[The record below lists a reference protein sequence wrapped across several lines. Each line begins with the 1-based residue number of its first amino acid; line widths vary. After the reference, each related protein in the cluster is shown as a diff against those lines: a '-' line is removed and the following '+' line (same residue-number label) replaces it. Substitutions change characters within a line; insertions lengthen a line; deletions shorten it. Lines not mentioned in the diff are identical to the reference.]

1 MEVFECIRRRRTI
14 REYKKD
20 PIPEDVLEKILQAGR
35 WSPSS
40 SNSQPWHFVVI
51 QDSDTLSE
59 LGRIATQG
67 PFISDAALAIVIVM
81 ENAPRPQLDAG
92 RAIQQMEL
100 VAWSEGLGMLCR
112 SSDRRTTN
120 SGERTARYSIRSGIN
135 NDNALWIQTNFHQ
148 PSGYS
153 SKRSSRNGS
162 SRKIWGSLES
172 TFLIGL

>member
-14 REYKKD
+14 REYTKD

-40 SNSQPWHFVVI
+40 SNSQPWHFIVVK
-51 QDSDTLSE
+51 DPNTLSE

-100 VAWSEGLGMLCR
+100 VAWSEGLGTCFVGVRIEEQQIEVKELLNIPSDLELITIMPYGYR
-112 SSDRRTTN
+112 ST
-120 SGERTARYSIRSGIN
+120 SIGRVGTPRK
-135 NDNALWIQTNFHQ
+135 DLAEMVHQ
-148 PSGYS
+148 EKFGAQ
-153 SKRSSRNGS
+153 
-162 SRKIWGSLES
+162 
-172 TFLIGL
+172 

>member
-40 SNSQPWHFVVI
+40 SNSQPWHFIVVKDPNI
-51 QDSDTLSE
+51 LSE

-100 VAWSEGLGMLCR
+100 VAWSEGLGTCFVGVRIEEQQIEVKELLNIPSDLELITIMPYGYR
-112 SSDRRTTN
+112 ST
-120 SGERTARYSIRSGIN
+120 SIGRVG
-135 NDNALWIQTNFHQ
+135 T
-148 PSGYS
+148 P
-153 SKRSSRNGS
+153 
-162 SRKIWGSLES
+162 RKDLAEMVHREKFGAQ
-172 TFLIGL
+172 

>member
-14 REYKKD
+14 REYKSD

-40 SNSQPWHFVVI
+40 SNSQPWHFVVV
-51 QDSDTLSE
+51 QDPSTLSE

-67 PFISDAALAIVIVM
+67 SFISDAPLAIVIVM

-100 VAWSEGLGMLCR
+100 IAWSEGLGTCFVGVRIEEQQIAVKELLNIP
-112 SSDRRTTN
+112 SDLELITIMPYGYRPTSINRTGTPRKDLADMVHR
-120 SGERTARYSIRSGIN
+120 EKFGI
-135 NDNALWIQTNFHQ
+135 H
-148 PSGYS
+148 
-153 SKRSSRNGS
+153 
-162 SRKIWGSLES
+162 
-172 TFLIGL
+172 

>member
-40 SNSQPWHFVVI
+40 SNSQPWHFIVVKDPNI
-51 QDSDTLSE
+51 LSE

-100 VAWSEGLGMLCR
+100 VAWSEGLGTCFVGVRIEEQQIEVKELLNIPSDLELITIMPYGYR
-112 SSDRRTTN
+112 STSVDRVGT
-120 SGERTARYSIRSGIN
+120 
-135 NDNALWIQTNFHQ
+135 
-148 PSGYS
+148 P
-153 SKRSSRNGS
+153 
-162 SRKIWGSLES
+162 RKDLAEMVHREKFGAH
-172 TFLIGL
+172 

>member
-1 MEVFECIRRRRTI
+1 MDLEECLKNRRTVRKFKNLEI
-14 REYKKD
+14 N
-20 PIPEDVLEKILQAGR
+20 EDVLEKILQAGR

-100 VAWSEGLGMLCR
+100 VAWAEGLGTCFVGVRIEEQQIAVKELLGIP
-112 SSDRRTTN
+112 SDLELITIMPYGYRPT
-120 SGERTARYSIRSGIN
+120 SINRVG
-135 NDNALWIQTNFHQ
+135 T
-148 PSGYS
+148 P
-153 SKRSSRNGS
+153 
-162 SRKIWGSLES
+162 RKDLAEMVHREKFGAH
-172 TFLIGL
+172 

>member
-14 REYKKD
+14 REYKSD

-40 SNSQPWHFVVI
+40 SNSQPWHFVVV
-51 QDSDTLSE
+51 QDPSTLSE

-67 PFISDAALAIVIVM
+67 SFISDAPLAIVIVM

-100 VAWSEGLGMLCR
+100 VAWSEGLGTCFVGVRIEEQHIAVKELLNIP
-112 SSDRRTTN
+112 SDLELITIMPYGYRTTSIN
-120 SGERTARYSIRSGIN
+120 RTGTPRKDLADMVHREKFGI
-135 NDNALWIQTNFHQ
+135 H
-148 PSGYS
+148 
-153 SKRSSRNGS
+153 
-162 SRKIWGSLES
+162 
-172 TFLIGL
+172 

>member
-14 REYKKD
+14 REYKND

-40 SNSQPWHFVVI
+40 SNSQPWHFVVV
-51 QDSDTLSE
+51 QDPSTLSE

-67 PFISDAALAIVIVM
+67 SFISDAPLAIVIVM

-100 VAWSEGLGMLCR
+100 IAWSEGLGTCFVGVRIEEQQIAVKELLNIP
-112 SSDRRTTN
+112 SDLELITIMPYGYRPTSINRTGTPRKDLADMVHR
-120 SGERTARYSIRSGIN
+120 EKFGI
-135 NDNALWIQTNFHQ
+135 H
-148 PSGYS
+148 
-153 SKRSSRNGS
+153 
-162 SRKIWGSLES
+162 
-172 TFLIGL
+172 

>member
-14 REYKKD
+14 REYKND

-40 SNSQPWHFVVI
+40 SNSQPWHFVVV
-51 QDSDTLSE
+51 QDPSTLSE

-67 PFISDAALAIVIVM
+67 SFISDAPLAIVIVM

-100 VAWSEGLGMLCR
+100 VAWSEGLGTCFVGVRIEEQQIAVKELLNIP
-112 SSDRRTTN
+112 SDLELITIMPYGYRPTSINRTGTPRKDLADMVHR
-120 SGERTARYSIRSGIN
+120 EKFGI
-135 NDNALWIQTNFHQ
+135 H
-148 PSGYS
+148 
-153 SKRSSRNGS
+153 
-162 SRKIWGSLES
+162 
-172 TFLIGL
+172 

>member
-40 SNSQPWHFVVI
+40 SNSQPWHFIVVKDPNI
-51 QDSDTLSE
+51 LSE

-100 VAWSEGLGMLCR
+100 VAWSEGLGTCFVGVRIEEQQIEVKELLNIPSDLELITIMPYGYR
-112 SSDRRTTN
+112 ST
-120 SGERTARYSIRSGIN
+120 SIGRVG
-135 NDNALWIQTNFHQ
+135 T
-148 PSGYS
+148 P
-153 SKRSSRNGS
+153 
-162 SRKIWGSLES
+162 RKDLAEMVHREKFGAH
-172 TFLIGL
+172 

>member
-40 SNSQPWHFVVI
+40 SNSQPWHFIVVK
-51 QDSDTLSE
+51 DPNTLSE

-100 VAWSEGLGMLCR
+100 VAWSEGLGTCFVGVRIEEQQIEVKELLNIPSDLELITIMPYGYR
-112 SSDRRTTN
+112 ST
-120 SGERTARYSIRSGIN
+120 SIGRVG
-135 NDNALWIQTNFHQ
+135 T
-148 PSGYS
+148 P
-153 SKRSSRNGS
+153 
-162 SRKIWGSLES
+162 RKDLAEMVHSEKFGAH
-172 TFLIGL
+172 

>member
-40 SNSQPWHFVVI
+40 SNSQPWHFIVVK
-51 QDSDTLSE
+51 DPNTLSE

-100 VAWSEGLGMLCR
+100 VAWSEGLGTCFVGVRIEEQQIEVKELLNIPLDLELITIMPYGYR
-112 SSDRRTTN
+112 ST
-120 SGERTARYSIRSGIN
+120 SIGRVGTPRK
-135 NDNALWIQTNFHQ
+135 DLAEMVHQ
-148 PSGYS
+148 EKFGAQ
-153 SKRSSRNGS
+153 
-162 SRKIWGSLES
+162 
-172 TFLIGL
+172 

>member
-40 SNSQPWHFVVI
+40 SNSQPWHFIVVK
-51 QDSDTLSE
+51 DPNTLSE
-59 LGRIATQG
+59 LGKIATQG

-100 VAWSEGLGMLCR
+100 VALSEGLGTCFVGVRIEEQQIEVKELLNIPSDLELITIMPYGYR
-112 SSDRRTTN
+112 ST
-120 SGERTARYSIRSGIN
+120 SIGRVG
-135 NDNALWIQTNFHQ
+135 T
-148 PSGYS
+148 P
-153 SKRSSRNGS
+153 
-162 SRKIWGSLES
+162 RKD
-172 TFLIGL
+172 

>member
-14 REYKKD
+14 REYKSD

-40 SNSQPWHFVVI
+40 SNSQPWHFVVV
-51 QDSDTLSE
+51 QDPSILSE

-67 PFISDAALAIVIVM
+67 SFISDAPLAIVIVM

-100 VAWSEGLGMLCR
+100 IAWSEGLGTCFVGVRIEEQQIAVKELLNIP
-112 SSDRRTTN
+112 SDLELITIMPYGYRPTSINRTGTPRKDFADMVHR
-120 SGERTARYSIRSGIN
+120 EKFGI
-135 NDNALWIQTNFHQ
+135 H
-148 PSGYS
+148 
-153 SKRSSRNGS
+153 
-162 SRKIWGSLES
+162 
-172 TFLIGL
+172 

>member
-14 REYKKD
+14 REYKSD

-40 SNSQPWHFVVI
+40 SNSQPWHFVVV
-51 QDSDTLSE
+51 QDPSTLSE

-67 PFISDAALAIVIVM
+67 SFISDAPLAIVIVM

-100 VAWSEGLGMLCR
+100 VAWSEGLGTCFVGVRIEEQQIAVKELLNIP
-112 SSDRRTTN
+112 SDLELITIMPYGYRPTSIDRTGTPRKDLADMVHR
-120 SGERTARYSIRSGIN
+120 EKFGI
-135 NDNALWIQTNFHQ
+135 H
-148 PSGYS
+148 
-153 SKRSSRNGS
+153 
-162 SRKIWGSLES
+162 
-172 TFLIGL
+172 

>member
-14 REYKKD
+14 REYKND

-40 SNSQPWHFVVI
+40 SNSQPWHFVVV
-51 QDSDTLSE
+51 QDPSTLSE

-67 PFISDAALAIVIVM
+67 SFISDAPLAIVIVM

-100 VAWSEGLGMLCR
+100 VAWSEGLGTCFVGVRIEEQQIAVKGLLNIP
-112 SSDRRTTN
+112 SDLELITIMPYGYRPTSINRTGTPRKDLADMVHR
-120 SGERTARYSIRSGIN
+120 EKFGI
-135 NDNALWIQTNFHQ
+135 H
-148 PSGYS
+148 
-153 SKRSSRNGS
+153 
-162 SRKIWGSLES
+162 
-172 TFLIGL
+172 

>member
-14 REYKKD
+14 REYKSD

-40 SNSQPWHFVVI
+40 SNSQPWHFVVV
-51 QDSDTLSE
+51 QDPSILSE

-67 PFISDAALAIVIVM
+67 SFISDAPLAIVIVM

-100 VAWSEGLGMLCR
+100 IAWSEGLGTCFVGVRIEEQQIAVKELLNIP
-112 SSDRRTTN
+112 SDLELITIMPYGYRPTSINRTGTPRKDLADMVHR
-120 SGERTARYSIRSGIN
+120 EKFGI
-135 NDNALWIQTNFHQ
+135 H
-148 PSGYS
+148 
-153 SKRSSRNGS
+153 
-162 SRKIWGSLES
+162 
-172 TFLIGL
+172 

>member
-14 REYKKD
+14 REYKND

-40 SNSQPWHFVVI
+40 SNSQPWHFVVV
-51 QDSDTLSE
+51 QDPSTLSE

-67 PFISDAALAIVIVM
+67 SFISDAPLAIVIVM

-100 VAWSEGLGMLCR
+100 VAWSEGLGTCFVGVRVEEQQIAVKELLNIP
-112 SSDRRTTN
+112 SDLELITIMPYGYRPTSINRTGTPRKDLADMVHR
-120 SGERTARYSIRSGIN
+120 EKFGI
-135 NDNALWIQTNFHQ
+135 H
-148 PSGYS
+148 
-153 SKRSSRNGS
+153 
-162 SRKIWGSLES
+162 
-172 TFLIGL
+172 

>member
-100 VAWSEGLGMLCR
+100 VAWSEGLGTCFVGVRIEEQQIAVKELLGIP
-112 SSDRRTTN
+112 SDLELITIMPYGYRPP
-120 SGERTARYSIRSGIN
+120 SINRVG
-135 NDNALWIQTNFHQ
+135 T
-148 PSGYS
+148 P
-153 SKRSSRNGS
+153 
-162 SRKIWGSLES
+162 RKDLAEMVHREKFGAH
-172 TFLIGL
+172 

>member
-14 REYKKD
+14 REYKSD

-40 SNSQPWHFVVI
+40 SNSQPWHFVVV
-51 QDSDTLSE
+51 QDPSTLSE

-67 PFISDAALAIVIVM
+67 SFISDAPLAIVIVM

-100 VAWSEGLGMLCR
+100 VAWSEGLGTCFVGVRIEEQQIAVKELLNIP
-112 SSDRRTTN
+112 SDLELITIMPYGYRPTSINRT
-120 SGERTARYSIRSGIN
+120 GAPRKDLADMVHREKFGI
-135 NDNALWIQTNFHQ
+135 H
-148 PSGYS
+148 
-153 SKRSSRNGS
+153 
-162 SRKIWGSLES
+162 
-172 TFLIGL
+172 

>member
-40 SNSQPWHFVVI
+40 SNSQPWHFIVVK
-51 QDSDTLSE
+51 DPNTLSE

-100 VAWSEGLGMLCR
+100 VAWSEGLGTCFVGVRIEEQQIEVKELLNIPSDLELITIMPYGYR
-112 SSDRRTTN
+112 ST
-120 SGERTARYSIRSGIN
+120 SIGRVGTPRK
-135 NDNALWIQTNFHQ
+135 DLAEMVHQ
-148 PSGYS
+148 EKFGAQ
-153 SKRSSRNGS
+153 
-162 SRKIWGSLES
+162 
-172 TFLIGL
+172 

>member
-14 REYKKD
+14 REYKSD

-40 SNSQPWHFVVI
+40 SNSQPWHFVVV
-51 QDSDTLSE
+51 QDPSILSE

-67 PFISDAALAIVIVM
+67 SFISDAPLAIVIVM

-100 VAWSEGLGMLCR
+100 IAWSEGLGTCFVGVRIEEQQIAVKELLNIP
-112 SSDRRTTN
+112 SDLELVTIMPYGYRPTSINRTGTPRKDLADMVHR
-120 SGERTARYSIRSGIN
+120 EKFGI
-135 NDNALWIQTNFHQ
+135 H
-148 PSGYS
+148 
-153 SKRSSRNGS
+153 
-162 SRKIWGSLES
+162 
-172 TFLIGL
+172 

>member
-14 REYKKD
+14 REYKSD

-40 SNSQPWHFVVI
+40 SNSQPWHFVVV
-51 QDSDTLSE
+51 QDPSTLSE

-67 PFISDAALAIVIVM
+67 SFISDAPLAIVIMM

-100 VAWSEGLGMLCR
+100 VAWSEGLGTCFVGVRIEEQQIAVKELLNIP
-112 SSDRRTTN
+112 SDLELITIMPYGYRPTSINRTGTPRKDLADMVHR
-120 SGERTARYSIRSGIN
+120 EKFGI
-135 NDNALWIQTNFHQ
+135 H
-148 PSGYS
+148 
-153 SKRSSRNGS
+153 
-162 SRKIWGSLES
+162 
-172 TFLIGL
+172 

>member
-14 REYKKD
+14 REYKSD

-40 SNSQPWHFVVI
+40 SNSQPWHFVVV
-51 QDSDTLSE
+51 QDPSTLSE

-67 PFISDAALAIVIVM
+67 SFISDAPLAIVIVM

-100 VAWSEGLGMLCR
+100 VAWSEGLGTCFVGVRIEEQQIAVNELLNIP
-112 SSDRRTTN
+112 SDLELITIMPYGYRPTSINRTGTPRKDLADMVHR
-120 SGERTARYSIRSGIN
+120 EKFGI
-135 NDNALWIQTNFHQ
+135 H
-148 PSGYS
+148 
-153 SKRSSRNGS
+153 
-162 SRKIWGSLES
+162 
-172 TFLIGL
+172 

>member
-14 REYKKD
+14 REYKSD

-40 SNSQPWHFVVI
+40 SNSQPWHFVVV
-51 QDSDTLSE
+51 QDPSTLSE

-67 PFISDAALAIVIVM
+67 SFISDAPLAIVIVM

-100 VAWSEGLGMLCR
+100 VAWSEGLGTCFVGVRIEEQQIAVKGLLNIP
-112 SSDRRTTN
+112 SDLELITIMPYGYRPTSINRTGTPRKDLADMVHR
-120 SGERTARYSIRSGIN
+120 EKFGI
-135 NDNALWIQTNFHQ
+135 H
-148 PSGYS
+148 
-153 SKRSSRNGS
+153 
-162 SRKIWGSLES
+162 
-172 TFLIGL
+172 

>member
-14 REYKKD
+14 REYKSD

-40 SNSQPWHFVVI
+40 SNSQPWHFVVV
-51 QDSDTLSE
+51 QDPSTLSE

-67 PFISDAALAIVIVM
+67 SFISDAPLAIVIVM

-100 VAWSEGLGMLCR
+100 VAWSEGLGTCFVGVRIEEQQIAVKELLNIP
-112 SSDRRTTN
+112 SDLELITIMPYGYRPTSINRTGTPRKDLADMVHR
-120 SGERTARYSIRSGIN
+120 EKFGI
-135 NDNALWIQTNFHQ
+135 H
-148 PSGYS
+148 
-153 SKRSSRNGS
+153 
-162 SRKIWGSLES
+162 
-172 TFLIGL
+172 

>member
-40 SNSQPWHFVVI
+40 SNSQPWHFIVVK
-51 QDSDTLSE
+51 DPNTLSE

-100 VAWSEGLGMLCR
+100 VAWSEGLGTCFVGVRIEEQQIEVKELLNIPSDLELITIMPYGYR
-112 SSDRRTTN
+112 ST
-120 SGERTARYSIRSGIN
+120 SIGRVG
-135 NDNALWIQTNFHQ
+135 T
-148 PSGYS
+148 P
-153 SKRSSRNGS
+153 
-162 SRKIWGSLES
+162 RKDLAEMVHREKFGAH
-172 TFLIGL
+172 

>member
-40 SNSQPWHFVVI
+40 SNSQPSHFVVI

-100 VAWSEGLGMLCR
+100 VAWSEGLGTCFVGVRIEEQQIAVKELLGIP
-112 SSDRRTTN
+112 SDLELITIMPYGYRPT
-120 SGERTARYSIRSGIN
+120 SINRVG
-135 NDNALWIQTNFHQ
+135 T
-148 PSGYS
+148 P
-153 SKRSSRNGS
+153 
-162 SRKIWGSLES
+162 RKDLSEMVHREKFGAH
-172 TFLIGL
+172 

>member
-40 SNSQPWHFVVI
+40 SNSQPWHFIVVKEPN
-51 QDSDTLSE
+51 TLSE

-100 VAWSEGLGMLCR
+100 VAWSEGLGTCFVGVRIEEQQIEVKELLNIPSDLELITIMPYGYR
-112 SSDRRTTN
+112 ST
-120 SGERTARYSIRSGIN
+120 SIGRVG
-135 NDNALWIQTNFHQ
+135 T
-148 PSGYS
+148 P
-153 SKRSSRNGS
+153 
-162 SRKIWGSLES
+162 RKDLAEMVHREKFGAQ
-172 TFLIGL
+172 